1 MWNFPDQGAN
11 PCPLNWKHGVL
22 ATAPPSL
29 TLIFSI
35 QLYFEITGESYAV
48 VRKNTAIPFTQ
59 LPQISYNITNKIW
72 KMTQSRYSTVPSLL
86 WADPLPPT
94 LPLQFLPPATT
105 NLLPVS
111 MGLPLSDVLYKWNHT
126 ICDFNVC
133 QPSGKVTCELIFQL
147 IKMVKEVFSS
157 HCEKLKR
164 TKMSVVVYQF
174 LKNVKI

>member
-105 NLLPVS
+105 NLFPVS
-111 MGLPLSDVLYKWNHT
+111 IMTQLQGCCMNRIIQLCHLWGLAFFTQHNSLETHPT
-126 ICDFNVC
+126 QFI
-133 QPSGKVTCELIFQL
+133 
-147 IKMVKEVFSS
+147 
-157 HCEKLKR
+157 
-164 TKMSVVVYQF
+164 YQ
-174 LKNVKI
+174 